1 MRSLFLKIFLWFV
14 LAMGLVITTLLL
26 SVAMTRLERPFES
39 SLRATWPLRAQLAAT
54 IHEHNGSPMLAEY
67 LQTLGRVFRTQA
79 YLFAENG
86 AEALGHAAPPSA
98 RQLAE
103 LAGHTGRLELQ
114 GAGRARGLAQ
124 PGTGPSGRR
133 YVLVLLSEF
142 PIGQP
147 NVQVVP
153 LLAVLLIAGGLCWWL
168 ARHITT
174 PVVQLCAATRQL
186 ADGKLEARVGGVVTN
201 RHDELA
207 DLGQHFDWMAARLEA
222 LLTSQQLL
230 FRNVSHE
237 LRSPLA
243 RLQVALGLVRQ
254 HAGSEA
260 SRYVERIEREVERL
274 NRLIGQLLTLARLES
289 GVDVSKHEV
298 CDVGALVQEVVA
310 DGDFE
315 ARARG
320 GVATLVCAE
329 ACLVSGMTELLRSA
343 VENVVRN
350 AVRYPAAGTT
360 TEVRVYGHSALGG
373 PHAVI
378 EVRDHGPGVPEE
390 ELAHLFHPFYRLA
403 HAPQTG
409 GTGLGLAITERAVQ
423 LHGGTITAANVPGG
437 GLLVT
442 MRLPM
447 LPTTPAA
454 QDVGTVVLQP

>member
-1 MRSLFLKIFLWFV
+1 MRSLLLKIFLWFG
-14 LAMGLVITTLLL
+14 LAMGLVIATLLL
-26 SVAMTRLERPFES
+26 TVAMTRLERPFAS
-39 SLRATWPLRAQLAAT
+39 SMRTTWPLRAQLAAT
-54 IHEHNGSPMLAEY
+54 ILEHNGPPMLAEY
-67 LQTLGRVFRTQA
+67 LETLERAFRIQA
-79 YLFAENG
+79 YLFTEDG
-86 AEALGHAAPPSA
+86 LEVLEHTAPPSA

-103 LAGHTGRLELQ
+103 LAGHTGRMALQ
-114 GAGRARGLAQ
+114 GTSHTRGLAQ
-124 PGTGPSGRR
+124 PEAGPSGRR

-147 NVQVVP
+147 EVLVAP
-153 LLAVLLIAGGLCWWL
+153 LLTVLFIAGGLCWWL

-174 PVVQLCAATRQL
+174 PVIQLCAATRQL
-186 ADGKLEARVGGVVTN
+186 AEGKLEARVGEVVAH

-207 DLGQHFDWMAARLEA
+207 DLGYQFDRMAERLEA
-222 LLTSQQLL
+222 LCASQQLL

-254 HAGSEA
+254 HTGPEA
-260 SRYVERIEREVERL
+260 SRYLERIEREVERL

-298 CDVGALVQEVVA
+298 CDVGTLVQEVVA

-315 ARARG
+315 ARAREG
-320 GVATLVCAE
+320 MATLVCAE
-329 ACLVSGMTELLRSA
+329 ACLVPGTTELLRSA

-350 AVRYPAAGTT
+350 AVRYTAAGTA

-409 GTGLGLAITERAVQ
+409 GAGLGLAITERAVQ

-442 MRLPM
+442 IRLPM
-447 LPTTPAA
+447 LPTPPTG
-454 QDVGTVVLQP
+454 QDVSTVVLQT